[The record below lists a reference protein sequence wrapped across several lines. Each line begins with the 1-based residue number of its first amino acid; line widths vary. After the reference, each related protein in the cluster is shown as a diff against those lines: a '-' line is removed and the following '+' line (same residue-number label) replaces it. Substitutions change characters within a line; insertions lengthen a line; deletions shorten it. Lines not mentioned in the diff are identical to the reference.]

1 MVNTIPPIYS
11 PSEPQKVWKRRKGI
25 NALGDIA
32 AWSYSDNDIIESAR
46 ESWYSDIYNDHY
58 IVSVERVEDTSQTP
72 PTPVE
77 IVFWFTC
84 KYGNPRHE
92 SWKRLRRNTGHGTT
106 HLKRK
111 AKECDEQRLGLIAHD
126 LENIEPAPDAIHAK
140 YAPRIKE
147 YFKTISGAI
156 HLAIDGWTSPIS
168 ESYLGV
174 IVVWYDK
181 PKIYR
186 CILEFIRLTSTHTG
200 EYLAEKVASCL
211 HQYGLENRILAACLD
226 NASNNLTL
234 TRHLQ
239 QRIPHFLGER
249 SYVRCLA
256 HIINLM
262 AKAFMS
268 PFSNT
273 SKRSREVIEK
283 NNQNS
288 KLITPAIQDFLYTQ
302 KEVGAEGVDADDA
315 EVLGSN
321 NVDPAQFEH
330 DTLVVQDSILQA
342 IEQVSA
348 SKGIVP
354 TKSELQDAQSIMSI
368 VSGLARRVHDSPQ
381 LKLKLEEII
390 SMYPELKDS
399 KRKSLP
405 RRVPTRWNTDHAA
418 LDGHI
423 HLRGPVQWLTSEP
436 SLKLQ
441 HYSLKETLWPLA
453 DELNE
458 SLEVWEVPLIYQVL
472 PALVDL
478 RNTLAF
484 MRGATN
490 IHPVT
495 RVAAQAALN
504 VFNKYMENMTICEV
518 YFIAIVMC
526 PDIKMGWFRTH
537 FAPQSVEMMKQMIVA
552 RFNISY
558 PPSTDFDN
566 AKLESKANETK
577 QSNRWLREMP
587 FSSLSLHPATPNPD
601 SIEAYLGTETESL
614 GTYGGVLPYWNAML
628 ETKPRL
634 ARMALDYLTAPATSV
649 DVERAFSA
657 GRLTINHLQHN
668 MSPATFEAKMT
679 VGSWYDT
686 PLLPDIS
693 EVATVIE
700 AAM

>member
-1 MVNTIPPIYS
+1 M
-11 PSEPQKVWKRRKGI
+11 
-25 NALGDIA
+25 
-32 AWSYSDNDIIESAR
+32 
-46 ESWYSDIYNDHY
+46 
-58 IVSVERVEDTSQTP
+58 
-72 PTPVE
+72 
-77 IVFWFTC
+77 
-84 KYGNPRHE
+84 
-92 SWKRLRRNTGHGTT
+92 
-106 HLKRK
+106 
-111 AKECDEQRLGLIAHD
+111 
-126 LENIEPAPDAIHAK
+126 
-140 YAPRIKE
+140 
-147 YFKTISGAI
+147 
-156 HLAIDGWTSPIS
+156 
-168 ESYLGV
+168 
-174 IVVWYDK
+174 
-181 PKIYR
+181 
-186 CILEFIRLTSTHTG
+186 
-200 EYLAEKVASCL
+200 
-211 HQYGLENRILAACLD
+211 
-226 NASNNLTL
+226 
-234 TRHLQ
+234 
-239 QRIPHFLGER
+239 
-249 SYVRCLA
+249 
-256 HIINLM
+256 
-262 AKAFMS
+262 
-268 PFSNT
+268 

-283 NNQNS
+283 NKQNS
-288 KLITPAIQDFLYTQ
+288 KLATPATQDFLNAQ
-302 KEVGAEGVDADDA
+302 KEVGVDGADADDT
-315 EVLGSN
+315 EVLGSDN
-321 NVDPAQFEH
+321 IDPAQFEH
-330 DTLVVQDSILQA
+330 DTLVIQDSVLQA
-342 IEQVSA
+342 IKQVST
-348 SKGIVP
+348 SEGIVP
-354 TKSELQDAQSIMSI
+354 TKSELQDAQPIMSI

-381 LKLKLEEII
+381 LKMKLEEII
-390 SMYPELKDS
+390 SMYPELKYL

-405 RRVPTRWNTDHAA
+405 RCVPTRWNTDCAA

-441 HYSLKETLWPLA
+441 NYSLKEELWPLA

-458 SLEVWEVPLIYQVL
+458 SLEVFEVLTNHFSLGEVPLIYQVL

-490 IHPVT
+490 IHSVT

-537 FAPQSVEMMKQMIVA
+537 YAPQSVEMMKQMIVA
-552 RFNISY
+552 RFNTSY
-558 PPSTDFDN
+558 PPSTVSDGAEF
-566 AKLESKANETK
+566 ASKVGETK
-577 QSNRWLREMP
+577 SNRWLREMP
-587 FSSLSLHPATPNPD
+587 FSSLSLHSATPNPD

-614 GTYGGVLPYWNAML
+614 STYGGVLPYWTAML

-668 MSPATFEAKMT
+668 MSPATFEAKMA